1 MAIRQPR
8 FQVTVDYSLSPIK
21 APYFSQIEFLLRIR
35 TFLEDDN
42 GRFREDFWQGD
53 VQEFSVYPEIG
64 DVQEFSVYPEIV
76 FGSDRHRNNVAQRLL
91 EAGWLDQLGLER
103 ILDQAFS
110 DANSIIEKEKEK
122 KKKKYG
128 NYLIFDNVVKI
139 IFQVKKIVRRA
150 ESAAM
155 AMELSMREAPR
166 LVPAAKESI
175 QALKKVKL
183 AEDYGDNGGVECMIC
198 MEKLVQSE
206 REVVTSMPCSHLF
219 HGECIERWLSTSH
232 LCPLC
237 RFPMPTDVG
246 TL

>member
-1 MAIRQPR
+1 MAIREPR
-8 FQVTVDYSLSPIK
+8 FLVSVDYSLSPIK

-42 GRFREDFWQGD
+42 GRYREDFRQRD
-53 VQEFSVYPEIG
+53 VQEFSV
-64 DVQEFSVYPEIV
+64 PEIV
-76 FGSDRHRNNVAQRLL
+76 FGSNRHRNNVAQRLL
-91 EAGWLDQLGLER
+91 EAGWLNQLSLER
-103 ILDQAFS
+103 ILGHAFS

-128 NYLIFDNVVKI
+128 NNMIFDDVVKI
-139 IFQVKKIVRRA
+139 IFQVKKIVRQEYYA
-150 ESAAM
+150 ESEAT
-155 AMELSMREAPR
+155 AMELSMREEPR

-183 AEDYGDNGGVECMIC
+183 AEGYGDNGGIECMIC

-237 RFPMPTDVG
+237 RFPMPTDAG

>member
-8 FQVTVDYSLSPIK
+8 FLVSVDYSLSPIK
-21 APYFSQIEFLLRIR
+21 APYFSQIEFLLRIQ

-42 GRFREDFWQGD
+42 GRYREDFQQRD
-53 VQEFSVYPEIG
+53 VQEFSV
-64 DVQEFSVYPEIV
+64 PEIV
-76 FGSDRHRNNVAQRLL
+76 FGSNRHRNNVAQRLL
-91 EAGWLDQLGLER
+91 EAGWLDQLSLER
-103 ILDQAFS
+103 ILDHAFS
-110 DANSIIEKEKEK
+110 DANSIIEKEKEE

-128 NYLIFDNVVKI
+128 NNMIFDNVVKI

-183 AEDYGDNGGVECMIC
+183 AEGYGDNGGVECMIC

-237 RFPMPTDVG
+237 RFPMPTDPA

>member
-1 MAIRQPR
+1 MAIRKPR

-42 GRFREDFWQGD
+42 GRFREDFWQG
-53 VQEFSVYPEIG
+53 G
-64 DVQEFSVYPEIV
+64 VQEFSVYPEIV

-103 ILDQAFS
+103 ILDHAFS
-110 DANSIIEKEKEK
+110 DANSIIVKEKEK

-139 IFQVKKIVRRA
+139 IFQVKKIVRREYYA

-183 AEDYGDNGGVECMIC
+183 AEGYGDNGGVECMIC

-237 RFPMPTDVG
+237 RFPMPTGAG